1 MPAAQPREA
10 TMKFDDLKISTK
22 VTLPAVIL
30 TLVAMAIV
38 GLGAW
43 EAQRIESDLKLLAE
57 HRAPTELA
65 ASRFNR
71 RIQAIGYSA
80 YRTVAYDGA
89 SAEAQQASAEL
100 DAAYKDA
107 KKLLNEIKTLEP
119 SSAKKVNDY
128 TLRLEKVYTSARQG
142 ADLGLQNV
150 NEAAIMVMAVID
162 PDIASLTKDVSTFT
176 NTHNDETMK
185 MVAEASKAAE
195 ASTMFSILFGLIAA
209 GSGLVLALW
218 IGSRKIAAPL
228 IATSKT
234 MEILAN
240 GSVEVEVKG
249 ADRKDE
255 VGAMARSVQ
264 VFKDNAVALRTAEAA
279 QARANAEAETE
290 RRRNQEMAEAAAQE
304 QAKVME
310 IIADGLNRLA
320 EGDLTY
326 RLDQDIPESYKRLQN
341 DFNGAV
347 TQLEETM
354 RTIVHAAGSIGA
366 GSDEIAS
373 ASDDLS
379 RRTEQQAASLEETA
393 AALDE
398 ITATVRRSSAGAQ
411 EAAKVVG
418 STRGD
423 AERSSVVVRNAVEAM
438 NEIEKSSQEIS
449 QIIGVI
455 DEIAFQ
461 TNLLALNAGVEA
473 ARAGEAGRGFAVVA
487 QEVRALA
494 QRSADAAKE
503 IKTLISTSSQQVN
516 QGVSMVGQTGEAL
529 QAIVSKVGEIDAL
542 VGEIASSGQEQATGL
557 NQVNAAVNQ
566 MDQTVQQNAA
576 MVEQSTAAAHSLKGE
591 AGNLLKMIGRFRVGG
606 AAVTAPASSAS
617 SARAATRPAPAP
629 AAPRYTPPPAK
640 GPAPATAS
648 SRPGLNPVAA
658 AQAKVASFAKSSAAP
673 AAASEDWEEF

>member
-1 MPAAQPREA
+1 
-10 TMKFDDLKISTK
+10 MKFDDLKISTK
-22 VTLPAVIL
+22 VALPAVIL
-30 TLVAMAIV
+30 TVVALAIV
-38 GLGAW
+38 GMSAW
-43 EAQRIESDLKLLAE
+43 QARQAE
-57 HRAPTELA
+57 QATQVLVEQRAPAELA
-65 ASRFNR
+65 AARFNR
-71 RIQAIGYSA
+71 RVTGIGYGA
-80 YRTVAYDGA
+80 YRTVSYDGSSPEAKAA
-89 SAEAQQASAEL
+89 SDDVDKAYQEGKKYLAAIKEA
-100 DAAYKDA
+100 DP
-107 KKLLNEIKTLEP
+107 T
-119 SSAKKVNDY
+119 SAKQVADFSA
-128 TLRLEKVYTSARQG
+128 RLEKIYTNARQG
-142 ADLGLQNV
+142 ADMGLQNA
-150 NEAAIMVMAVID
+150 NEAAVMIMAIID
-162 PDIASLTKDVSTFT
+162 PDITSLNEDVNNFVSVHSKETDAMVEATLKQATT
-176 NTHNDETMK
+176 NTIIS
-185 MVAEASKAAE
+185 V
-195 ASTMFSILFGLIAA
+195 LFGVIAA
-209 GSGLVLALW
+209 GSALLLALW

-228 IATSKT
+228 NATAKT
-234 MEILAN
+234 MEVLAG
-240 GSVEVEVKG
+240 GSVDVEVKG

-279 QARANAEAETE
+279 QARANSEAEAE
-290 RRRNQEMAEAAAQE
+290 RRRNQEMAEAAAKE
-304 QAKVME
+304 QAAVME
-310 IIADGLNRLA
+310 IIAAGLNRLA

-326 RLDQDIPESYKRLQN
+326 RLDQDIPESYKRLQT

-354 RTIVHAAGSIGA
+354 RTIVHAASSIGA

-423 AERSSVVVRNAVEAM
+423 AERSSVVVRNAVDAM

-606 AAVTAPASSAS
+606 AAAAAPSSSAS
-617 SARAATRPAPAP
+617 SRPPPA
-629 AAPRYTPPPAK
+629 PAK
-640 GPAPATAS
+640 GPAPVSAN

-673 AAASEDWEEF
+673 AASADDWEEF

>member
-1 MPAAQPREA
+1 
-10 TMKFDDLKISTK
+10 MKFDDLKISTK
-22 VTLPAVIL
+22 VALPAVVL
-30 TLVAMAIV
+30 TVVALAIV

-43 EAQRIESDLKLLAE
+43 QSRKIESDLKLLAE

-65 ASRFNR
+65 SARFNR
-71 RIQAIGYSA
+71 RIQSIGYAS
-80 YRTVAYDGA
+80 YRTVSYDGA
-89 SAEAQQASAEL
+89 SAEAQEASGEL

-119 SSAKKVNDY
+119 ESSKTVADFSQ
-128 TLRLEKVYTSARQG
+128 RLEKVYTSGRQG
-142 ADLGLQNV
+142 ADLGLQNID
-150 NEAAIMVMAVID
+150 EAAIMVMATLD
-162 PDIASLTKDVSTFT
+162 PEIAKLTSDVSTFT
-176 NTHNDETMK
+176 NSHSDKTKE
-185 MVAEASKAAE
+185 MVAEASKAAQ
-195 ASTMFSILFGLIAA
+195 AGTMFSILFGLISAGAA
-209 GSGLVLALW
+209 LVLALW

-234 MEILAN
+234 MEVLAG
-240 GSVEVEVKG
+240 GSVEVDVKG

-279 QARANAEAETE
+279 QARANSEAEAE

-320 EGDLTY
+320 DGDLTY
-326 RLDQDIPESYKRLQN
+326 RLDQDIPASYKRLQD

-354 RTIVHAAGSIGA
+354 RTIVHAASSIGA

-398 ITATVRRSSAGAQ
+398 ITATVRRSSSGAQ

-423 AERSSVVVRNAVEAM
+423 AERSSVVVRNAVDAM

-542 VGEIASSGQEQATGL
+542 VGEIAASGQEQATGL

-606 AAVTAPASSAS
+606 AQATAPTSSAA

-629 AAPRYTPPPAK
+629 ARPAPTLAK
-640 GPAPATAS
+640 GPAPATAT

-658 AQAKVASFAKSSAAP
+658 AQARVASFAKSSAAP
-673 AAASEDWEEF
+673 AASSDDWEEF

>member
-1 MPAAQPREA
+1 
-10 TMKFDDLKISTK
+10 MKFDDLKISTK
-22 VTLPAVIL
+22 VALPAVIL
-30 TLVAMAIV
+30 TVVALAIV

-43 EAQRIESDLKLLAE
+43 EARKIENDLQELAE
-57 HRAPTELA
+57 HRSPTELA
-65 ASRFNR
+65 SARFNR
-71 RIQAIGYSA
+71 RVQAIGYAA

-89 SAEAQQASAEL
+89 STEAQKASADI
-100 DAAYKDA
+100 DANYKEA
-107 KKLLNEIKTLEP
+107 KKQLEVIKKLEP
-119 SSAKKVNDY
+119 ASTKTAADFG
-128 TLRLEKVYTSARQG
+128 LRLEKVYTSARQG
-142 ADLGLQNV
+142 ADLGLQNID
-150 NEAAIMVMAVID
+150 EAAIMVMAVID
-162 PDIASLTKDVSTFT
+162 PDIASLAKDVSTYT
-176 NTHNDETMK
+176 DTHNEETMK
-185 MVAEASKAAE
+185 MVAEASKAAT
-195 ASTMFSILFGLIAA
+195 AGTVFSILFGVISAGAA
-209 GSGLVLALW
+209 LLLALW

-234 MEILAN
+234 MDILAN
-240 GSVEVEVKG
+240 GSVDVEVKG

-290 RRRNQEMAEAAAQE
+290 RRRNQEMADAAAKE
-304 QAKVME
+304 QAMVME
-310 IIADGLNRLA
+310 IIAQGLNRLA

-326 RLDQDIPESYKRLQN
+326 RLDQDIPESYKRLQS

-347 TQLEETM
+347 VQLEETM

-606 AAVTAPASSAS
+606 AAVAAPTSSAS

-629 AAPRYTPPPAK
+629 SRPAPAPAR
-640 GPAPATAS
+640 GPAPASAS

-673 AAASEDWEEF
+673 AASAEDWEEF